1 MAAGTNNL
9 AQTQLRYL
17 IAERVRAAILANEFK
32 PGDWLRQEQLARQF
46 GVSQTP
52 VREALQDLVGEG
64 VVERVP
70 YRGIRVIEFT
80 LTDLRDLYVC
90 RAFMEGL
97 AARYAAQ
104 HITAEEI
111 AELRRLVEE
120 MAAVFS
126 RKKWPEY
133 RELNRQFHQGIYTA
147 SRHPFLIRT
156 LNQLWTAYPTMMLSN
171 FPGPIRERRALNT
184 REHLAIIAA
193 LETHRGARAERLM
206 RAHIEES
213 ERRIQDLLR
222 TSNKNPTDCRLL
234 TTNSG
239 QLSAII
245 RQRSVSRSGL

>member
-1 MAAGTNNL
+1 MPETNDL
-9 AQTQLRYL
+9 AQTQLRHL
-17 IAERVRAAILANEFK
+17 IAERLRAAILASEFK
-32 PGDWLRQEQLARQF
+32 PGDWLRQEQLAQQF

-80 LTDLRDLYVC
+80 LTDLRDLYAC

-97 AARYAAQ
+97 AARYAA
-104 HITAEEI
+104 HNITRAEI
-111 AELRRLVEE
+111 AELRRLVDE

-147 SRHPFLIRT
+147 SRRPFLIRA
-156 LNQLWTAYPTMMLSN
+156 LNQMWTAYPTMMLSN
-171 FPGPIRERRALNT
+171 FPGPIRERRTLNT

-193 LETHRGARAERLM
+193 LETRNASRAERLI

-213 ERRIQDLLR
+213 ARRIQDMLR
-222 TSNKNPTDCRLL
+222 ANK
-234 TTNSG
+234 
-239 QLSAII
+239 
-245 RQRSVSRSGL
+245 